1 MVYGAFA
8 LSFDVLMIPL
18 LRDSGSLAKR
28 IRTGASNIVN
38 NETYLIPAGP
48 FRASSPAG
56 EGWLVGLLEMI
67 FSLGRPPRSVLIIQD
82 YEVGRKTHDLVLTL
96 IVEDIA

>member
-1 MVYGAFA
+1 MSSKSEDFPTPVSPTRRMVYGTFA
-8 LSFDVLMIPL
+8 PSFDDLMIPL

-48 FRASSPAG
+48 FRASSPVGA
-56 EGWLVGLLEMI
+56 ELLAGLLEVI
-67 FSLGRPPRSVLIIQD
+67 LSLGRPRQ
-82 YEVGRKTHDLVLTL
+82 Y
-96 IVEDIA
+96 